1 VNTVLVVEP
10 RRYHR
15 LLLQEELEYEGYLAL
30 PVATVAE
37 ARLELIR
44 EAVDLAILDV
54 GHASAIRM
62 DLFGLL
68 YQLHS
73 RLPVIVYTGYEPED
87 NGPIVRLATAYV
99 VKTSD
104 LGPLMDAVHRLLPN
118 RRAARQSPFLQQVP
132 EALLCGAPVG

>member
-1 VNTVLVVEP
+1 MRTVLVVEP
-10 RRYHR
+10 NRYQR
-15 LLLQEELEYEGYLAL
+15 LLVQEELEHEGYLAL

-54 GHASAIRM
+54 GHVSAVRM

-73 RLPVIVYTGYEPED
+73 RLPVVVYTGYEPET
-87 NGPIVRLATAYV
+87 TAP
-99 VKTSD
+99 SS
-104 LGPLMDAVHRLLPN
+104 AW
-118 RRAARQSPFLQQVP
+118 RRPTW
-132 EALLCGAPVG
+132 